1 MVTFPPVKN
10 LDEGGDFLS
19 LFVADHII
27 QKSEQMRDRNLQYN
41 VCLDDKS
48 VATVVEVALHEVLVL
63 RMVLKLG
70 TTVQLLV

>member
-1 MVTFPPVKN
+1 MVTLPPVKN
-10 LDEGGDFLS
+10 LEEGGDFLS
-19 LFVADHII
+19 LFVADHMI
-27 QKSEQMRDRNLQYN
+27 QKLEQIRDRILQDN

-63 RMVLKLG
+63 RMVLELG